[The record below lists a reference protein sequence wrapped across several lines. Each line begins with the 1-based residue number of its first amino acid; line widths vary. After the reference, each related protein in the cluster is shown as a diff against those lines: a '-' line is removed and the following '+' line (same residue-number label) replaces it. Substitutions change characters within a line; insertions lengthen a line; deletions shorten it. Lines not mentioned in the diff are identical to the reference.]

1 MRVFFIV
8 TVLMLAL
15 ASPMRAQDV
24 QPVLQS
30 RVAVDPDVAGLDT
43 NAKLFS
49 FVLAK
54 DRLSISLGKQA
65 IADFVFQD
73 PKVLRPYFSNLKT
86 SDGQQVTRNHPP
98 REGQDAMDH
107 DTMHPGIWLAFGDIS
122 GNDFWRNKAS
132 VTHRVFTEK
141 PVVSGNELRFTT
153 ESDMLGTDGRILSVM
168 TNRIRL
174 LARPSGWMIVWA
186 TTFRAERAI
195 VFGDQEEMGF
205 GARVATA
212 ITEKS
217 GGITINSTGLT
228 SAAKTWG
235 QPAVWCDY
243 YGTVTDREMGVML
256 MASSSNFRESWWH
269 NRNYGLMVANPFG
282 RKAMKQGELSEV
294 HINRG
299 ESLQLTFGALIHSGP
314 GLDREAEYAHFAVA
328 IRKPNVSPTIPME

>member
-1 MRVFFIV
+1 MRIVFGVII
-8 TVLMLAL
+8 LMLAP
-15 ASPMRAQDV
+15 ASPMLAQEV

-30 RVAVDPDVAGLDT
+30 RVAVDPDVAEQDS

-49 FVLAK
+49 YVSQE

-73 PKVLRPYFSNLKT
+73 PKILRPYFSNLKT

-132 VTHRVFTEK
+132 IAHRVFAET

-153 ESDMLGTDGRILSVM
+153 ESDMLGTDGRVLSVV

-186 TTFRAERAI
+186 ATFQAERDI

-205 GARVATA
+205 GARVATEL
-212 ITEKS
+212 TEKN
-217 GGITINSTGLT
+217 GGTMINSTGLT

-243 YGTVTDREMGVML
+243 HGKVADREMGVML
-256 MASSSNFRESWWH
+256 MASSANFRESWWH

-282 RKAMKQGELSEV
+282 RKAMKQGELSAVLIKQEK
-294 HINRG
+294 
-299 ESLQLTFGALIHSGP
+299 SLELTFGALIHSGP
-314 GLDREAEYAHFAVA
+314 GVDRDAEYAHFADA
-328 IRKPNVSPTIPME
+328 FRTPNVSLTIPME

>member
-1 MRVFFIV
+1 MRVFFGV

-24 QPVLQS
+24 QSVLQS
-30 RVAVDPDVAGLDT
+30 RVAVDPDVAGSDT

-49 FVLAK
+49 FVLAE

-98 REGQDAMDH
+98 REGKDAMDH

-132 VTHRVFTEK
+132 IAHRVFTEK
-141 PVVSGNELRFTT
+141 PAVSGNELRFTT
-153 ESDMLGTDGRILSVM
+153 ESDLRGTDGRILSVM

-174 LARPSGWMIVWA
+174 LSRPSGWMIVWA
-186 TTFRAERAI
+186 ATFQAERDI

-205 GARVATA
+205 GARVATEL
-212 ITEKS
+212 TEKN
-217 GGITINSTGLT
+217 GGTMLNSRGLA

-256 MASSSNFRESWWH
+256 MASSANFRESWWH

-282 RKAMKQGELSEV
+282 RKAMKQGELSAVLIKQEK
-294 HINRG
+294 
-299 ESLQLTFGALIHSGP
+299 SLGLTFGALIHSGP